1 MELPQRLKPHSS
13 KPMNAR
19 LKACSTLRARF
30 PLLVTRYPITLVT
43 FSARVVAKS
52 LTSLREHDLIRIGR
66 AAGALVPE
74 RAWLQSLGR
83 ILCRCGARL
92 HQTVQDVLLRADNLK
107 KVFRSGN
114 SDLVLFES
122 LSLDVQ
128 TGEMLAI
135 VGESGTG
142 KSTLLHILGAL
153 DRASEGDVYFAQ
165 VRLGSLSEEN
175 AAEFRSRE
183 LGFVWQF
190 HYLLPEFTAWENVA
204 MPLLMRGMR
213 RREAEQ
219 ESLHWLQE
227 VGLQDRASH
236 RSGELSGGEQ
246 QRVALAR
253 ALITRPKVLMA
264 DEPTGDLDNRTA
276 ETVFNLIARLHR
288 DYRLTSLI
296 VTHNLGF
303 ARHCDRV
310 LRLER
315 GRVVEVSPQSL
326 SA

>member
-1 MELPQRLKPHSS
+1 MQ
-13 KPMNAR
+13 
-19 LKACSTLRARF
+19 
-30 PLLVTRYPITLVT
+30 
-43 FSARVVAKS
+43 
-52 LTSLREHDLIRIGR
+52 
-66 AAGALVPE
+66 
-74 RAWLQSLGR
+74 
-83 ILCRCGARL
+83 
-92 HQTVQDVLLRADNLK
+92 
-107 KVFRSGN
+107 
-114 SDLVLFES
+114 
-122 LSLDVQ
+122 VQ

-165 VRLGSLSEEN
+165 VQLGALSEDD
-175 AAEFRSRE
+175 AAEFRGRE

-190 HYLLPEFTAWENVA
+190 HYLLPEFTALENVA
-204 MPLLMRGMR
+204 MPLLMRGTSK
-213 RREAEQ
+213 REAEQ
-219 ESLHWLQE
+219 QALQWLQE
-227 VGLQDRASH
+227 VGLRDRATH

-253 ALITRPKVLMA
+253 ALITMPRVLMA

-303 ARHCDRV
+303 ARQCDRV
-310 LRLER
+310 LRLQK

>member
-1 MELPQRLKPHSS
+1 
-13 KPMNAR
+13 
-19 LKACSTLRARF
+19 LRA
-30 PLLVTRYPITLVT
+30 
-43 FSARVVAKS
+43 
-52 LTSLREHDLIRIGR
+52 E
-66 AAGALVPE
+66 
-74 RAWLQSLGR
+74 
-83 ILCRCGARL
+83 
-92 HQTVQDVLLRADNLK
+92 NLK

-114 SDLVLFES
+114 SDLVLFEN
-122 LSLDVQ
+122 LSLQVQ

-165 VRLGSLSEEN
+165 VQLGSLSEDG
-175 AAEFRSRE
+175 AAEFRGRE

-190 HYLLPEFTAWENVA
+190 HYLLPEFTALENVA
-204 MPLLMRGMR
+204 MPLLMRGTS
-213 RREAEQ
+213 RREAGQ
-219 ESLHWLQE
+219 QALQWLQE
-227 VGLQDRASH
+227 VGLRDRASH

-253 ALITRPKVLMA
+253 ALITRPKILMA

-276 ETVFNLIARLHR
+276 EAVFNLISRLHR

-303 ARHCDRV
+303 ARQCDRV
-310 LRLER
+310 LRLQQ
-315 GRVVEVSPQSL
+315 GRLVEVSPQSL